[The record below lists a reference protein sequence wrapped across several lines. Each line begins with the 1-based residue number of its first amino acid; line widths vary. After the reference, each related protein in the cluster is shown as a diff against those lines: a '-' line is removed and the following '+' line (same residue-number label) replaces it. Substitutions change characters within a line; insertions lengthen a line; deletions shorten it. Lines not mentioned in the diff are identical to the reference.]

1 MLSAKLLCGIM
12 FAEKNVLNY
21 LCNLIILLHGGYPF
35 LLPIFTYEKGH
46 EYWKN
51 EMIEMNILENK
62 KTKTFSSMFLQMK
75 TENCCVIKIDYHSIE
90 AYKCIHSTVRKSYSL
105 TLK

>member
-1 MLSAKLLCGIM
+1 M

-35 LLPIFTYEKGH
+35 LLSIFTYEKGH

-62 KTKTFSSMFLQMK
+62 KNKNIFQYVFAN
-75 TENCCVIKIDYHSIE
+75 ENGKLLRDKNRLSFY
-90 AYKCIHSTVRKSYSL
+90 
-105 TLK
+105 